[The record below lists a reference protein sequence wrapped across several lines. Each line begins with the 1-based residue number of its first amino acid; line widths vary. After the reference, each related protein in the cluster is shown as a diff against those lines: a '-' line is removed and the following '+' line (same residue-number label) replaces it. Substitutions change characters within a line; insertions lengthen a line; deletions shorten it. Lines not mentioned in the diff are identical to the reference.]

1 VGVFFLIY
9 GAKSTLIGAAGSPL
23 PYSDQW
29 NFEALGLYRPYLSG
43 TLDWNQ
49 LLAPYNEHRMFFTR
63 LLLLGMF
70 ELRGGWDPIF
80 DMLVNGLFAA
90 FAGVIYAA
98 TVVPAAPERWR
109 PLVFGFLAFCLVLPI
124 GFENTLMGMNSH
136 FFLFILFSVLAVVLM
151 SRAAAFSRQWLGGFF
166 CALPLEFTL
175 ASGALTPMAAA
186 SVALLQVAIGVR
198 SRSWR
203 EIAGLALQLAAGILM
218 RISTIPHETGVVS
231 LQAHNVG
238 DFLWAA
244 ISVASLPLFPVVG
257 LVLVHA
263 PLVWL
268 LIRTLRDRL
277 PVSAAPWRLLA
288 IAAWVASQLLAIAYS
303 RYQTPLSSR
312 YLDIVVL
319 LLPLDL
325 VALTAMLARAR
336 GVSASRLRVY
346 AGAWLFVVVL
356 AVGAGAY
363 LSSWRLAWQEKTE
376 LDMSQL
382 KVTAFLASGDRAR
395 LDGAVGWIYP
405 DLDRLAEMLTD
416 PEVRTF
422 LPAEVQPSGTDAEG
436 LREKTLAKGR
446 YAFIA
451 EGLKTVLQAGP
462 VWLALGVA
470 FLFLAGARLML
481 SRGTTTL
488 E

>member
-1 VGVFFLIY
+1 MFFLVY

-29 NFEALGLYRPYLSG
+29 NFEALGLYRPYLTG
-43 TLDWNQ
+43 TLNWDQ

-63 LLLLGMF
+63 LLLLGLF
-70 ELRGGWDPIF
+70 ELRGGWDPIL

-90 FAGVIYAA
+90 IAGVVYAA
-98 TVVPAAPERWR
+98 AVVPAAPDGWR
-109 PLVFGFLAFCLVLPI
+109 PIVFAFVAFCLVLPL

-136 FFLFILFSVLAVVLM
+136 FFLFILLSVAAVVMM
-151 SRAAAFSRQWLGGFF
+151 SGEEALSPRWLAGFF
-166 CALPLEFTL
+166 CALLLEFTL
-175 ASGALTPMAAA
+175 ASGALTPIAAA
-186 SVALLQVAIGVR
+186 LIALLQAAAGVR

-203 EIAGLALQLAAGILM
+203 EVIGVVLQLAAGTLM
-218 RISTIPHETGVVS
+218 RISTVSHDTTLPS
-231 LQAHNVG
+231 LQAHSLG

-244 ISVASLPLFPVVG
+244 VSVASLPLLPVVG

-263 PLVWL
+263 PLAWL
-268 LIRTLRDRL
+268 LGRTLRDR
-277 PVSAAPWRLLA
+277 PPADAAPWRLLA
-288 IAAWVASQLLAIAYS
+288 IAAWIAAQLLAIAYS

-325 VALTAMLARAR
+325 VALSAMLGRSPGARSR
-336 GVSASRLRVY
+336 GLRIY

-363 LSSWRLAWQEKTE
+363 FSSWRLAWQEKTE
-376 LDMSQL
+376 LEMSQP
-382 KVTAFLASGDRAR
+382 KVTAFLASKDKADLNGV
-395 LDGAVGWIYP
+395 VGWLYP
-405 DLDRLAEMLTD
+405 DVNRLAEILAD
-416 PEVRTF
+416 PEVRIF
-422 LPAEVQPSGTDAEG
+422 LPEAVQPPGTDPAA
-436 LREKTLAKGR
+436 LREKTFAKGR

-451 EGLKTVLQAGP
+451 EGLKTVLRAGP
-462 VWLALGVA
+462 VWVALGVA
-470 FLFLAGARLML
+470 LIFLAGARRIWG
-481 SRGTTTL
+481 RGTTAL